1 MKSSIILI
9 NNPVAK
15 NSSDNKIKQAF
26 NIFTSGGFSVKV
38 FVTKQKGD
46 AEKIASDSLKENPI
60 MIVAAGGDGTINEIV
75 NGIAGSEIPLA
86 IIPLGTTNVLAK
98 EIGIPENIKD
108 SVNVAMKNFVRKVSL
123 GKITLT
129 GSPVRKR
136 YFILMAGIG
145 YDGET
150 VYNINENFK
159 KITGKGAY
167 IFSGFKTLLKWNQKE
182 LRFLINEREYFAYS
196 AIIGKASKY
205 AGNFH
210 VTPDVK
216 LTEPFFQIALFKGN
230 SKIDMFRYITGII
243 AGKLLKME
251 DVEFIKCKD
260 IVIEGS
266 AHIQIDGD
274 YLGMTP
280 GKIEIEKDALRLI
293 YPEK

>member
-1 MKSSIILI
+1 MKSSVILI

-15 NSSDNKIKQAF
+15 KSSQNKIRQACD
-26 NIFTSGGFSVKV
+26 IFMSGGFSVKV
-38 FVTKQKGD
+38 LITKQKGD
-46 AEKIASDSLKENPI
+46 AENFARDSLKEKPT
-60 MIVAAGGDGTINEIV
+60 MIVAAGGDGTVNEIA

-86 IIPLGTTNVLAK
+86 ILPLGTTNVLAK
-98 EIGIPENIKD
+98 EIGIPENVKN
-108 SVNVAMKNFVRKVSL
+108 SVHIAMQKSFRKISL

-129 GSPVRKR
+129 DSPFIKR

-150 VYNINENFK
+150 VYNINQNIK

-167 IFSGFKTLLKWNQKE
+167 IFSGIKTLFKWNQKE
-182 LRFLINEREYFAYS
+182 LKFLINDKNYLAYS

-230 SKIDMFRYITGII
+230 SKLDMFRYITGII
-243 AGKLLKME
+243 TGNLLKMK
-251 DVEFIKCKD
+251 DVEFIKTKD
-260 IVIEGS
+260 ITIDGS

-274 YLGMTP
+274 YFGKTP
-280 GKIEIEKDALRLI
+280 AKIEIEKDALRLI
-293 YPEK
+293 YP